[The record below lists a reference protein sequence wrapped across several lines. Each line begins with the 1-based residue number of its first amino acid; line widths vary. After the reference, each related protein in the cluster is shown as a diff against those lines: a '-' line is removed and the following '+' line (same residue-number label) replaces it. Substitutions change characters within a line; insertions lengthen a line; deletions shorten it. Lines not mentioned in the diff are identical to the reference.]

1 MTRNSVI
8 KKLAGF
14 VVLILTGIPHLEAQ
28 NLLETYELALQNNPV
43 LKQAQANQSAI
54 GESKDQ
60 SIARFLPNI
69 SATGASNRVVQTNS
83 KSSIA
88 AFFPARQEY
97 WNNTISVN
105 LTQPIFHWDYW
116 VQLSQSDNKIA
127 QAEATYQAELQN
139 LMVKTTQAYFNVL
152 SAQDNLE
159 FTIAEKQAISR
170 QLEQAKQ
177 RFEVGLIAI
186 TDVNEAQAGF
196 DQARANEIEAAN
208 NLDNQKEA
216 LREII
221 GENDALLSVLGN
233 DLPLSR
239 PNPNDIKVWSDA
251 AEANNFNIISA
262 FNQAEVSRKSIAL
275 QRSGHLPRLDL
286 VASYG
291 QNDNTSVFGF
301 RGDIQSVGVQ
311 FNVPLFEGG
320 AVNSRTRQATHEYEA
335 AKEKLN
341 ETKRSVKRQVK
352 DAYRG
357 VVSTI
362 SRVEALKATVI
373 SAESASEATEAGFEV
388 GTRTMVDILN
398 EQRNLFRAKRDF
410 SRTRYDYLINS
421 IKLKQASSNLTQDDL
436 EQINRL
442 LIANAYSRANL
453 PPIPDQCRHSFHFK
467 AATDA
472 GEYCHPGR

>member
-1 MTRNSVI
+1 MTRNSVV

-14 VVLILTGIPHLEAQ
+14 VVLILTGISYAEAQ
-28 NLLETYELALQNNPV
+28 NLLETYELALQNDPV

-54 GESKDQ
+54 GETKDQ

-69 SATGASNRVVQTNS
+69 SATGASSRVVQTNS
-83 KSSIA
+83 KKFGLVA
-88 AFFPARQEY
+88 NVFPSRQEY

-105 LTQPIFHWDYW
+105 LTQPVFHWDYW
-116 VQLSQSDNKIA
+116 VQLSQSDNQTA
-127 QAEATYQAELQN
+127 QAEAAYQAELQN

-159 FTIAEKQAISR
+159 FTVAEKQAISR

-177 RFEVGLIAI
+177 RFEVGVIAI

-196 DQARANEIEAAN
+196 DQALANEIEAAN

-221 GENDALLSVLGN
+221 GENDALLSVLGR

-239 PNPNDIKVWSDA
+239 PDPDDIKVWSNA
-251 AEANNFNIISA
+251 AEATNFSIISA

-291 QNDNTSVFGF
+291 QTDNTSIFGL
-301 RGDIQSVGVQ
+301 RGDAKSVGVQ
-311 FNVPLFEGG
+311 FNMPLFEGG
-320 AVNSRTRQATHEYEA
+320 AVNSRTRQASYEYEA

-362 SRVEALKATVI
+362 SRVEALSAAVT
-373 SAESASEATEAGFEV
+373 SAESALEATEAGFEV
-388 GTRTMVDILN
+388 GTRTMVDVLN

-421 IKLKQASSNLTQDDL
+421 IKLKQASSNLTLDDL

-442 LIANAYSRANL
+442 LTVK
-453 PPIPDQCRHSFHFK
+453 Q
-467 AATDA
+467 
-472 GEYCHPGR
+472 EQ